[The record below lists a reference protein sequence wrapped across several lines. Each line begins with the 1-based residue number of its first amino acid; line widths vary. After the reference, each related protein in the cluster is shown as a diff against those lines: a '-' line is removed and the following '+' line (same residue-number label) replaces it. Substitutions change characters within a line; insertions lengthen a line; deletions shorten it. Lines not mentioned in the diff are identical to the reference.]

1 MASDD
6 RFRVYVRNVR
16 NSLGKW
22 TIRAALE
29 SMGCYNLV
37 SIQTC
42 RKRWSDSRNEGEHMS
57 MFLSFGDAPWQKC
70 LSLTGLAFADWCS
83 PGMRFEAH

>member
-22 TIRAALE
+22 IIRSALE

-37 SIQTC
+37 SIQ
-42 RKRWSDSRNEGEHMS
+42 RRWSDSRNEGEHMS
-57 MFLSFGDAPWQKC
+57 MFLIFGDAPWQKC
-70 LSLTGLAFADWCS
+70 LSLTGFAFADWSS
-83 PGMRFEAH
+83 PGN